1 MSEGQ
6 DRRIRSWNHPY
17 SPFAMTEAASR
28 VPAWKRLG
36 LALKNEAQA
45 GVAAPESTTTQ
56 IPLRHQAPYDSSNGS
71 HHHVDA
77 PVEPAVSGSPSKL
90 GKRKHQLDA
99 AEQHHQTAKKGKT
112 SATEPETNL
121 AATIDAPATA
131 EVHVTKT
138 QITAPEPLAQVSGP
152 KGDPN
157 YRKKKE
163 KPNKKQKRNHEDTRA
178 KPLPPPPPPPQ
189 QIKANHD
196 RSALSPDAVA
206 PSNDRRTLLASTEI
220 LEQSLAPATTPPR
233 HRESSFL
240 SNRTTS
246 GSPGAISRR
255 KSVTFTPDTKRVD
268 GSSGQDLFKK
278 WVADQKDIDAFFDAA
293 EAQANSR
300 PTSAPRVPAREKQEE
315 KPKEQHPEAPSTDG
329 PKTQNHTEST
339 TTSAVPQD
347 DSTVAATTAP
357 VTKGKKKDPSI
368 YIAYLTQY
376 HNDRPHW
383 KFNKAKQNDVVD
395 NALNIFRIPDEH
407 SEALLEYVQGLKG
420 AGVVERLTKRCEATI
435 TDIDEVDA
443 KDSSM
448 DDAAAR
454 KAIQDEALQ
463 AQVAKEQKRRKVEG
477 DLEGLAEHPHSDGYI
492 RRLRRKRAEAL
503 LTALGR
509 AAPIL
514 PATRANGL
522 NPLLKNMAPMRDSKK
537 RKRRGDI
544 SSDESSSDSS
554 SDDSSSSESD
564 SDDDSGSDSGSSGSD
579 SKASSSDDD
588 SSDSDADSDNGS
600 GPGSDGGDIK
610 SESGS
615 DGSGSNSD

>member
-1 MSEGQ
+1 
-6 DRRIRSWNHPY
+6 
-17 SPFAMTEAASR
+17 MTEAASR

-45 GVAAPESTTTQ
+45 GVAAPEPTTTQ
-56 IPLRHQAPYDSSNGS
+56 IPLRHQAPYDSSIGT

-77 PVEPAVSGSPSKL
+77 PIEPAVSGSPSKL

-112 SATEPETNL
+112 SATEPEANL

-178 KPLPPPPPPPQ
+178 KPPPP

-206 PSNDRRTLLASTEI
+206 PSNNDRRTLLASTEI

-300 PTSAPRVPAREKQEE
+300 PTSAPRVPAGEKQEE
-315 KPKEQHPEAPSTDG
+315 KPREQHLKAPSTDG
-329 PKTQNHTEST
+329 PKSQNHTEST

-347 DSTVAATTAP
+347 NSTVAATTTP

-435 TDIDEVDA
+435 TDIDEADA

-448 DDAAAR
+448 DDTAAR

-463 AQVAKEQKRRKVEG
+463 ARVAKEQNRRKVEG

-514 PATRANGL
+514 PATHANSI
-522 NPLLKNMAPMRDSKK
+522 NPLLKNVAPMRDSKK

-554 SDDSSSSESD
+554 SDESSSSE
-564 SDDDSGSDSGSSGSD
+564 SGSDSGSSGSD

-588 SSDSDADSDNGS
+588 SSDLDADSDNGS

-610 SESGS
+610 SDSGS
-615 DGSGSNSD
+615 DGSGSDSD

>member
-1 MSEGQ
+1 
-6 DRRIRSWNHPY
+6 
-17 SPFAMTEAASR
+17 MTEAASR

-45 GVAAPESTTTQ
+45 GVAAPEPATTQ
-56 IPLRHQAPYDSSNGS
+56 IPLRHQAPYDSSNGT
-71 HHHVDA
+71 HDHVDA

-90 GKRKHQLDA
+90 GKRKHQVDA
-99 AEQHHQTAKKGKT
+99 AEEHHQTAKKGKT
-112 SATEPETNL
+112 SATEPEANL

-131 EVHVTKT
+131 DVHVIQT
-138 QITAPEPLAQVSGP
+138 QSTVQEPPAQVAEP

-163 KPNKKQKRNHEDTRA
+163 KPNKRQKRNHEDVKA
-178 KPLPPPPPPPQ
+178 KPAPPQ
-189 QIKANHD
+189 SKANHD
-196 RSALSPDAVA
+196 RAALSPDAVA
-206 PSNDRRTLLASTEI
+206 PSNERRTLLASTEI

-293 EAQANSR
+293 EAQANAR
-300 PTSAPRVPAREKQEE
+300 PTSAPRLPAREKPEE
-315 KPKEQHPEAPSTDG
+315 KPKEKHPEAPSTDG
-329 PKTQNHTEST
+329 PQSQNHTKST
-339 TTSAVPQD
+339 TTPAVPQD
-347 DSTVAATTAP
+347 DSTVATTTAP
-357 VTKGKKKDPSI
+357 VAKGKKKDPSI

-435 TDIDEVDA
+435 KDIDEVDA

-448 DDAAAR
+448 DDTAAR

-463 AQVAKEQKRRKVEG
+463 ARVMKEQKRRKVEG
-477 DLEGLAEHPHSDGYI
+477 DLEGLAEHPHGDAYI

-514 PATRANGL
+514 PPVQTNGI
-522 NPLLKNMAPMRDSKK
+522 NPLLKNVAPMRDSKK

-554 SDDSSSSESD
+554 SDESSSSESD
-564 SDDDSGSDSGSSGSD
+564 SDDGSGSDSGSSGSD
-579 SKASSSDDD
+579 AKASSSDDD
-588 SSDSDADSDNGS
+588 SSDSDADSDNARGS
-600 GPGSDGGDIK
+600 GSDGGSVK

-615 DGSGSNSD
+615 DGSDSDSD